1 MGVTQG
7 VHVRAILVDPCV
19 YLISSA
25 DGPVAGD
32 EDIDVVR
39 RALEQPQRGEVVLDR
54 VSGVVQ
60 VEHRN
65 QDIRKHVAG
74 DENPA
79 FLDQQRRM
87 ARGMRLMLD
96 NPDLRAIPRNLRR
109 LGGQAGNEAEQV
121 QRYLLGDVRRYQPG
135 DAGLRTRVRQPI
147 SDSGRA
153 AGRAVTGRR
162 AEPGVP
168 EQVIPMRMRRKPCH
182 NGLAQLAKVVREG
195 GHFVAEHPGVDEQH
209 ASPAVHDNGVALAEL
224 ALVDQHTLRDLPQHG
239 WLLPLVVCN
248 RLSRP

>member
-7 VHVRAILVDPCV
+7 VHVRPILVDPCV
-19 YLISSA
+19 YLISSD

-32 EDIDVVR
+32 EDIDVAR
-39 RALEQPQRGEVVLDR
+39 YALEQPRGEVVLDR
-54 VSGVVQ
+54 VTGVVQ

-79 FLDQQRRM
+79 FLNQQRRM

-96 NPDLRAIPRNLRR
+96 EPDLRAIPRNLRH

-121 QRYLLGDVRRYQPG
+121 QRYLLDDVRRYQLG

-153 AGRAVTGRR
+153 AGRAVTGRPT
-162 AEPGVP
+162 ESGVP
-168 EQVIPMRMRRKPCH
+168 EQVIPMRMR
-182 NGLAQLAKVVREG
+182 
-195 GHFVAEHPGVDEQH
+195 
-209 ASPAVHDNGVALAEL
+209 
-224 ALVDQHTLRDLPQHG
+224 
-239 WLLPLVVCN
+239 
-248 RLSRP
+248 